1 LVRSPHE
8 LVTDHVAGA
17 PGRAWTFLSNHLHV
31 LACIDHDP
39 AIRLRDVAML
49 VGITERAA
57 QSMVADLAQEGYL
70 TRVRVGRR
78 NRYEIHRSAP
88 LRHPLER
95 GITVGNMLDILRR
108 RYANGSANGSLA
120 LVLSDGA
127 SGSSVTN
134 AL

>member
-1 LVRSPHE
+1 VVSN
-8 LVTDHVAGA
+8 HVAGG
-17 PGRAWTFLSNHLHV
+17 PERAWTFLTNHLHV

-39 AIRLRDVAML
+39 AIRLRDVAVL

-78 NRYEIHRSAP
+78 NHYEIHRGAP
-88 LRHPLER
+88 LRHALER
-95 GITVGNMLDILRR
+95 GVTIGTVLDSLRR
-108 RYANGSANGSLA
+108 RYGNGSANGSLA
-120 LVLSDGA
+120 LVKDSDAA
-127 SGSSVTN
+127 SASSVTN

>member
-1 LVRSPHE
+1 MRPPHE
-8 LVTDHVAGA
+8 LVASHVAGV

-39 AIRLRDVAML
+39 AIRLRDVAAL

-88 LRHPLER
+88 LRHPLEC
-95 GITVGNMLDILRR
+95 GITVGNLLDALRR

-120 LVLSDGA
+120 LVMVTDAA

>member
-1 LVRSPHE
+1 VLSNR
-8 LVTDHVAGA
+8 VARA
-17 PGRAWTFLSNHLHV
+17 PERAWTFLTNHLHV
-31 LACIDHDP
+31 LACIDDDP
-39 AIRLRDVAML
+39 AIRLRDVAVM

-57 QSMVADLAQEGYL
+57 QSMVADLAHEGYI

-78 NRYEIHRSAP
+78 NHYEIHRSAP

-95 GITVGNMLDILRR
+95 GVTVGTLLDSLRR

-120 LVLSDGA
+120 LVKAADGTA
-127 SGSSVTN
+127 SSATN

>member
-1 LVRSPHE
+1 L
-8 LVTDHVAGA
+8 
-17 PGRAWTFLSNHLHV
+17 LSNHLHV

-39 AIRLRDVAML
+39 SIRLRDVAAL

-57 QSMVADLAQEGYL
+57 QSMVADLAEEGYL

-95 GITVGNMLDILRR
+95 GLTVGNLLDALRR
-108 RYANGSANGSLA
+108 RYVNGSANGSLA
-120 LVLSDGA
+120 LALASDGG

>member
-1 LVRSPHE
+1 VRSPQE
-8 LVTDHVAGA
+8 LSSTHVSGA
-17 PGRAWTFLSNHLHV
+17 PRRAWSFLSNHLHV

-39 AIRLRDVAML
+39 AIRLRDVAAL

-57 QSMVADLAQEGYL
+57 QSMVADLAEEGYL

-78 NRYEIHRSAP
+78 NRYEIHRGAP

-95 GITVGNMLDILRR
+95 GITVGNLLDVLRR

-120 LVLSDGA
+120 LVSASDGGSA
-127 SGSSVTN
+127 SSVTN

>member
-1 LVRSPHE
+1 
-8 LVTDHVAGA
+8 VTTHVVGA

-39 AIRLRDVAML
+39 V
-49 VGITERAA
+49 
-57 QSMVADLAQEGYL
+57 
-70 TRVRVGRR
+70 
-78 NRYEIHRSAP
+78 
-88 LRHPLER
+88 
-95 GITVGNMLDILRR
+95 ITVGNLLDALRR

-120 LVLSDGA
+120 LVMVADAG

>member
-1 LVRSPHE
+1 VRSPDE
-8 LVTDHVAGA
+8 LVTDHASGGS
-17 PGRAWTFLSNHLHV
+17 GRAWTFLSNHLHV

-39 AIRLRDVAML
+39 AIRLRDVAAL

-78 NRYEIHRSAP
+78 NHYEVHRTAP

-95 GITVGNMLDILRR
+95 GVTVGNLLDVLRR

-120 LVLSDGA
+120 LLRAEAG

>member
-1 LVRSPHE
+1 VLSNR
-8 LVTDHVAGA
+8 VAGA
-17 PGRAWTFLSNHLHV
+17 PERAWTFLTNHLHV

-39 AIRLRDVAML
+39 AIRLRDVAVL

-57 QSMVADLAQEGYL
+57 QSMVADLAQEGYI

-78 NRYEIHRSAP
+78 NHYEIHRGAP

-95 GITVGNMLDILRR
+95 GVTVGTLLDSLRR
-108 RYANGSANGSLA
+108 RYANGSANGSLT
-120 LVLSDGA
+120 LVNVTETSA
-127 SGSSVTN
+127 SSATN

>member
-1 LVRSPHE
+1 VLSN
-8 LVTDHVAGA
+8 HVAGT
-17 PGRAWTFLSNHLHV
+17 PERAWTFLTNHLHV

-39 AIRLRDVAML
+39 GIRLRDVAVL

-57 QSMVADLAQEGYL
+57 QSMVADLAQEGYI
-70 TRVRVGRR
+70 TRIRVGRR
-78 NRYEIHRSAP
+78 NHYEVHRGAP

-95 GITVGNMLDILRR
+95 GVTVGTLLDSLRR

-120 LVLSDGA
+120 LVKVNEAA
-127 SGSSVTN
+127 SASSVTN